1 MKSHGD
7 RLQCV
12 LEIGERLLEM
22 EELRPANTK
31 MQKTGS
37 VGFLSIQ

>member
-12 LEIGERLLEM
+12 FENGERQLEM

-31 MQKTGS
+31 MR
-37 VGFLSIQ
+37 